1 MRTAKQR
8 RRTAVAAGALA
19 AGSTLAAAA
28 LAGCSADA
36 RPDPAEPTP
45 PVLSLPRVPWEGGAE
60 YWASFPNA
68 EAAGWAD
75 PGFFPVVAWHNGI
88 STGEEVQYDK
98 SLGINTYIGMSE
110 ETPFSLFEDNGVF
123 WIGDRLNDSFDPGS
137 PNWVGTF
144 LDDEVDGRFSPAD
157 GLRQLETR
165 AAQAP
170 PGTFRMANFTQMIIS
185 NDFPAA
191 EAEALVNGPTDVVS
205 MDMYWYTVPH
215 CSLQPYR
222 SPYLVEIT
230 QPACR
235 TASSY
240 GRAVQALRMRDAA
253 DGELQQ
259 LWHFVE
265 NLNGGPAE
273 GTYSGYI
280 QPGQV
285 QGAVMSAVINEARGI
300 LYFNQSFSGDCM
312 TSNVFRASQLDPA
325 FCGQEQVQAV
335 GEVNRQIHE
344 LAPVINTQSYEYS
357 FGPGL
362 DTMLKVHDGYAYVF
376 AMAEGGMEPGTRTFV
391 LPEGIAAG
399 EVEVLFEDRVLTA
412 DSGGTFQDSF
422 ENEYTFHIYRLPL
435 DR

>member
-1 MRTAKQR
+1 MRAR
-8 RRTAVAAGALA
+8 ARAGTRVLPCLLA
-19 AGSTLAAAA
+19 ASAAAAA
-28 LAGCSADA
+28 LAGCSGD
-36 RPDPAEPTP
+36 AEPAP
-45 PVLSLPRVPWEGGAE
+45 ALPSEPGLDLPRIPWEGGPD
-60 YWASFPNA
+60 YWSRFPNA
-68 EAAGWAD
+68 EAAGWTD
-75 PGFFPVVAWHNGI
+75 PAFFPVVAWHNGI
-88 STGEEVQYDK
+88 STDAEVQYDK

-110 ETPFSLFEDNGVF
+110 GTEFSLFEDNGVF
-123 WIGDRLNDSFDPGS
+123 WIGDRINDSFDPAS

-157 GLRQLETR
+157 GLRQLEAR

-185 NDFPAA
+185 ADFPAA

-215 CSLQPYR
+215 CSLEPYR

-230 QPACR
+230 RAACR

-253 DGELQQ
+253 DGNLQQ

-273 GTYSGYI
+273 GTYSGYV

-300 LYFNQSFSGDCM
+300 LYFNQSFSGDCV
-312 TSNVFRASQLDPA
+312 TSNVFRASQVDPA
-325 FCGQEQVQAV
+325 FCGAEQVQAV
-335 GEVNRQIHE
+335 AEVNRRIHE
-344 LAPVINTQSYEYS
+344 LAPAINTQSYEYS

-362 DTMLKVHDGYAYVF
+362 DTMLKVQDGHAYVF
-376 AMAEGGMEPGTRTFV
+376 AMLEGGTEPGSRTFI
-391 LPEGIAAG
+391 LPAGIASG
-399 EVEVLFEDRVLTA
+399 EVEVLFEDRFLGVGS
-412 DSGGTFQDSF
+412 DGSF
-422 ENEYTFHIYRLPL
+422 EDTFDHEYSFHIYRLPL
-435 DR
+435 AG